1 MYDFIHWNLNPIF
14 YQIIKKKIN
23 PTIYPVI
30 FFSVI
35 QFLKFK
41 LKNYHE
47 KLHFDC
53 DSIFEILLTNYLLE
67 RYLFL
72 NHQTSIK
79 NIDALLDEKEK
90 SFVKKNSNLILKFL
104 IKLNKDKFNLN
115 FFKFGG

>member
-1 MYDFIHWNLNPIF
+1 M
-14 YQIIKKKIN
+14 
-23 PTIYPVI
+23 
-30 FFSVI
+30 
-35 QFLKFK
+35 
-41 LKNYHE
+41 
-47 KLHFDC
+47 HFDC

>member
-1 MYDFIHWNLNPIF
+1 MSFMAWISSFVN
-14 YQIIKKKIN
+14 
-23 PTIYPVI
+23 V
-30 FFSVI
+30 
-35 QFLKFK
+35 
-41 LKNYHE
+41 
-47 KLHFDC
+47 
-53 DSIFEILLTNYLLE
+53 SIFEILLTNYLLE